1 MQLVEL
7 SNKLKPLTI
16 AVGLMSSSAAF
27 VYSDIDIFSGI
38 TSISN
43 NQTLNYIKKVD
54 NNENH
59 LWTYRLIF
67 ESYLMK
73 WKEKTMLLSSTKSI
87 VENEDFKS
95 IVAMGKLA
103 VPYIIDEIEN
113 TPSTLVWALNFIF
126 NKKITNN
133 PNTTI
138 KEACKLWV
146 KELRK

>member
-16 AVGLMSSSAAF
+16 AVGLMSSSTAF

-38 TSISN
+38 TSVSN
-43 NQTLNYIKKVD
+43 NQTLNYIRNVD

-59 LWTYRLIF
+59 TWTYRFVF
-67 ESYLMK
+67 ESYLMN
-73 WKEKTMLLSSTKSI
+73 WKEKTMFFSSTKSI
-87 VENEDFKS
+87 IENEDFKS
-95 IVAMGKLA
+95 IVAMGKSA
-103 VPYIIDEIEN
+103 VPYIINEIEN

-126 NKKITNN
+126 NKKISNN

-138 KEACKLWV
+138 TEACKLWV
-146 KELRK
+146 KELKK

>member
-16 AVGLMSSSAAF
+16 AVGLASSSAAF

-43 NQTLNYIKKVD
+43 NKTLNYIKIVD

-59 LWTYRLIF
+59 IWTYRFVF
-67 ESYLMK
+67 ESYLMN
-73 WKEKTMLLSSTKSI
+73 WKEKTMFLSSTKSI
-87 VENEDFKS
+87 IDNDDFKA
-95 IVAMGKLA
+95 IVDMGKSV
-103 VPYIIDEIEN
+103 VPYIINEIEN

-126 NKKITNN
+126 NKKITDN

-138 KEACKLWV
+138 TEACKLWV
-146 KELRK
+146 KELKK